1 MGSALSDRGFITAA
15 QRYVAHKMWGISRNG
30 KAVWDKSGI
39 EPVEIRGL
47 IVRYICLVISLRPR
61 KVAFEP
67 LLFFACVGKRNSTT
81 MWIQELFF
89 HSCDGLETIQ

>member
-67 LLFFACVGKRNSTT
+67 LLFFRMCRQAK
-81 MWIQELFF
+81 F
-89 HSCDGLETIQ
+89 HHNVDSRTIFPLL